1 MTDGAQPGDQPPLG
15 EPTPALARRRSGSW
29 HGNSF
34 VAAALG
40 LLFGLVAG
48 FGVGR
53 SLGQGSAEETS
64 SKPVPTR
71 PSVLTTTVPPPPTL
85 PADCDQALQSAEE
98 VVQLLEHGFQNLRR
112 LQVDRVEQVVA
123 DLGRLRSEVTARV
136 VGCQEQLRR

>member
-15 EPTPALARRRSGSW
+15 EPTPALARPRSGSW
-29 HGNSF
+29 YGNPL

-40 LLFGLVAG
+40 LLAGLVAG
-48 FGVGR
+48 FGIGR
-53 SLGQGSAEETS
+53 SLDQGSAEETS
-64 SKPVPTR
+64 PKPVPTR
-71 PSVLTTTVPPPPTL
+71 PPVVTTTVPPPPTL
-85 PADCDQALQSAEE
+85 PADCDQALRSAED

-123 DLGRLRSEVTARV
+123 ELARLRSEVTARV